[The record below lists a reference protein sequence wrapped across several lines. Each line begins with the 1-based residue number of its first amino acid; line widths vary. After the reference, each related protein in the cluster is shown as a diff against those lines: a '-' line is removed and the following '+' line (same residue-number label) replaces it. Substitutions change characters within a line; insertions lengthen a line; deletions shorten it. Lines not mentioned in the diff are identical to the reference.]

1 MTSIPST
8 SLAVSSYVVPGRQ
21 DQNLSNRPTQESE
34 SQLQRN
40 DGNSTTPPRFVYR
53 GEVLE
58 QINNQDRR
66 YRPQYNQDID
76 PQNREAINSY
86 QQIGEQ
92 ALAASQAGSGSGR
105 IVDIF
110 I

>member
-1 MTSIPST
+1 MTNTPPTTLPVT
-8 SLAVSSYVVPGRQ
+8 SFATGRQ
-21 DQNLSNRPTQESE
+21 DQNLPFRPGQESQ
-34 SQLQRN
+34 SQLQNTDN
-40 DGNSTTPPRFVYR
+40 DNNSPPRFVFR

-76 PQNREAINSY
+76 PQNREAISSY

-92 ALAASQAGSGSGR
+92 AQASNESDGSASGR
-105 IVDIF
+105 IVDVF